1 MKNILQ
7 LSTEADIQAWADY
20 FLVVKS
26 PDITVDSVTG
36 LNRVAV
42 VKGLEIYPEATS
54 LFINVALY
62 LLKANGD
69 PLNSFV
75 DQTSKNIFP
84 VEIKIPATNEKYIN
98 LQTLAIVDITELVNG
113 LPLVEGVDYL
123 NPVHC
128 EPISNMSELP
138 GTVYILP
145 EFEAYR
151 IMAKSSSIDL
161 FALMTNA
168 IITST
173 KL

>member
-7 LSTEADIQAWADY
+7 LSTATDIQAWADY

-26 PDITVDSVTG
+26 PDIAVDSITG
-36 LNRVAV
+36 LNRAVV
-42 VKGLEIYPEATS
+42 VKGLEIYPEATT
-54 LFINVALY
+54 LYINVALY
-62 LLKANGD
+62 ILKANGD
-69 PLNSFV
+69 PLNSYV
-75 DQTSKNIFP
+75 DPTNKNILP
-84 VEIKIPATNEKYIN
+84 VEIQIPATNEKYIN
-98 LQTLAIVDITELVNG
+98 LQTLALTSITG
-113 LPLVEGVDYL
+113 LTEGVDYL
-123 NPVHC
+123 NPVNC
-128 EPISNMSELP
+128 ETVSNMSELP

>member
-1 MKNILQ
+1 MKNILN
-7 LSTEADIQAWADY
+7 LSTAADIEAWADY

-26 PDITVDSVTG
+26 PDIAVDSITG
-36 LNRVAV
+36 LNRAAI
-42 VKGLEIYPEATS
+42 VKGLEIFPDSAV
-54 LFINVALY
+54 LFINTVLY
-62 LLKANGD
+62 VLESDGTPINAIIPG
-69 PLNSFV
+69 SE
-75 DQTSKNIFP
+75 TKNIFP

-98 LQTLAIVDITELVNG
+98 IQTLAITSITG
-113 LPLVEGVDYL
+113 LTEGVDYL
-123 NPVHC
+123 DPESC

-138 GTVYILP
+138 GTVYVLP

-151 IMAKSSSIDL
+151 IMAKSSAIDL